1 MENTPK
7 NISDPETA
15 ASANPLA
22 RAWQMVTRP
31 HPSIREVGEVR
42 LVTLATSLIVVIG
55 LLNFS
60 GFLAGMQRTNF
71 AEAIGGFGVPLVG
84 LPIAYLL
91 TKTRYYRAGVFL
103 FALIFAASA
112 YTDIIRQRG
121 AADISADIL
130 VFVPLSL
137 IVASAFLSAWA
148 IFLLVGLNI
157 GVLISL
163 PLVGIAIPANIGG
176 VAGSITTI
184 GLVLMLLTN
193 YRNRTESIRL
203 ADLRNANRTLETL
216 AGTLEERVNE
226 RTTELARSVEQIQQ
240 RATQLEAI
248 ASTAR
253 LSAVA
258 NDMEDMLTTITR
270 QVSDR
275 FGFYHV
281 GIFLLDDDREY
292 ALLQAANS
300 PGGRRMLARGHRLKV
315 GEQGIVGYVTLS
327 GNARIALDV
336 GADAVYFNNPDLPDT
351 HSEVALPLQF
361 GNEIIGAL
369 DIQSM
374 ESNAFTR
381 EDIDIFTILADQVS
395 VAIQNARLLEQARRA
410 LREAEVA
417 SNQLTGQAWRGYTE
431 TIQTKGFRY
440 DGVKAEAVKEASG
453 SGADPES
460 LLVPVRLRGQ
470 TIGKLRFKTADPS
483 RGWTED
489 EQAIIEATAER
500 MALALD
506 AARLLDDAQKRAS
519 RETFLSQVGAKLGA
533 SFQMDSILRDTVEE
547 LGQAMKGTT
556 VSFQLVQPSVATE
569 LSDENND

>member
-163 PLVGIAIPANIGG
+163 PLVGIAMPANIGG